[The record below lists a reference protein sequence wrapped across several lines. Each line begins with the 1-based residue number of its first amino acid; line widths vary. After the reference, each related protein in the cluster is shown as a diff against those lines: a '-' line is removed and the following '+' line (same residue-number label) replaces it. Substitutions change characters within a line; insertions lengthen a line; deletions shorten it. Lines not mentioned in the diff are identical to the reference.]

1 MLLACGSR
9 YTWRMAA
16 DFLIRDALESD
27 IDTLVAFRG
36 EMFRDMGWTDN
47 MRLAELEPLYAD
59 YVTEATARGD
69 FHGWIAEVD
78 GVAVGVVG
86 LLWERV
92 PPTVRNLS
100 GLQAYVL
107 GLYVTRGFRRRGIA
121 RALLERTVVYAREGG
136 ADVVS
141 LHYSPAGRGLYES
154 FGFKESPEMRLF
166 TDPDSAAWAPQAPRH
181 TAADDAD

>member
-1 MLLACGSR
+1 
-9 YTWRMAA
+9 MAS
-16 DFLIRDALESD
+16 DFIIRDATELD
-27 IDTLVAFRG
+27 VDTLVAFRG
-36 EMFRDMGWTDN
+36 EMFRDMGWLDD

-59 YVTEATARGD
+59 YVTESSARGD
-69 FHGWIAEVD
+69 FHGWIAEAD
-78 GVAVGVVG
+78 GVAVGAVG

-100 GLQAYVL
+100 GKQAYIL
-107 GLYVTRGFRRRGIA
+107 GLYVAEGHRRRGIA
-121 RALLERTVVYAREGG
+121 RSLLEHAVRFAREGG

-166 TDPDSAAWAPQAPRH
+166 TDPDSAAWAPQAPSH